1 MNIPQDGP
9 QGTAANWAAHWVA
22 RMDSG
27 AWTAEDEAALQGW
40 LAQDPAR
47 EGLLLRTHAQWL
59 SVDAALAPAKG
70 ASFDA
75 KGALA
80 GVALP
85 LVRRRKA
92 LAGMAA
98 AVVAGLAVKSSL
110 RPGVAY
116 KTRLGEIRRVPLPD
130 GSAVMIN
137 SSTDLRVRME
147 KQSRQVVLDRGE
159 AWFEVAKEA
168 NRPFVVVA
176 GRVKA
181 QAVGT
186 AFSVRRRE
194 EGVEVMVTEGIVET
208 WSDEDAAPRIRLT
221 AGQRAL
227 MNETAAIHFEP
238 TSPSSVDRALAWRNG
253 RIDLNGMTL
262 ADAADEFNRYNERQ
276 IIIASPDI
284 AAEQLDGLFSINDPD
299 GFAMAVKSSL
309 NASVNTDDPKF
320 IRIER

>member
-1 MNIPQDGP
+1 MNIPPDRLDDM
-9 QGTAANWAAHWVA
+9 AAHWVA

-27 AWTAEDEAALQGW
+27 AWTTEDESALQAW

-47 EGLLLRTHAQWL
+47 QGLLLRTHAQWL

-70 ASFDA
+70 ASFD
-75 KGALA
+75 GALA
-80 GVALP
+80 FVASP
-85 LVRRRKA
+85 LWRRRKA

-98 AVVAGLAVKSSL
+98 AVVAGFVGKSSL

-116 KTRLGEIRRVPLPD
+116 KTKLGEIRRVPLSD

-137 SSTDLRVRME
+137 SSTDLQVRME
-147 KQSRQVVLDRGE
+147 KQSRQVVLERGE

-176 GRVKA
+176 GRVRA

-238 TSPSSVDRALAWRNG
+238 TSASSVDRALAWRNG

-284 AAEQLDGLFSINDPD
+284 AAEQLDGLFSINDPE